1 MSTSVKNEINENN
14 WDKNKVGDWLIK
26 IWNDFEE
33 ITRKKM
39 YKEFV
44 SDTKNKTM
52 SIVFFEYL
60 SKKTHLSVESLP
72 ALPPKKYLTICL
84 NEFQNIQTKIAFI
97 WRICI
102 NSLSKQD
109 ILKALLV
116 SLEIRKKETLQLS
129 KEDFIPIIQ
138 EIIKDFGIDEVK
150 FCLTTLISADY
161 SLINIKMDNLSIIL
175 PIIYEI
181 LDEGIEK
188 LLIFEK
194 KSKKDL
200 NEETISLKAEYDN
213 SLTEIKKLEE
223 AIVQYKYYDLKS
235 LFEQLNI
242 LFLRFIEIKEKVKE
256 FDSQLD
262 EKISSDGDIS
272 VDEIQKLY
280 DEFIKNKNKS
290 NALLEAKKI
299 LNNILN
305 IEGVKSEDKNVIAQ
319 IREKILKKL
328 DFIQQSENNNHFT
341 EEINSTIA
349 EINDPEGP
357 YLSLLRLVNEI
368 ETLNYD
374 EINRLNLKLDKEFN
388 ENLKIS
394 ILTKGIFQGENK
406 NHNEET
412 EKLNGKEIRSPETK
426 LEQNIDQSETKT
438 DILTEIKIGETE
450 NKIEQKVAENEKDKV
465 DISEFKEKKMK
476 NLIYK
481 MIKK

>member
-1 MSTSVKNEINENN
+1 M
-14 WDKNKVGDWLIK
+14 
-26 IWNDFEE
+26 
-33 ITRKKM
+33 
-39 YKEFV
+39 
-44 SDTKNKTM
+44 
-52 SIVFFEYL
+52 
-60 SKKTHLSVESLP
+60 
-72 ALPPKKYLTICL
+72 
-84 NEFQNIQTKIAFI
+84 
-97 WRICI
+97 
-102 NSLSKQD
+102 
-109 ILKALLV
+109 
-116 SLEIRKKETLQLS
+116 
-129 KEDFIPIIQ
+129 
-138 EIIKDFGIDEVK
+138 
-150 FCLTTLISADY
+150 
-161 SLINIKMDNLSIIL
+161 
-175 PIIYEI
+175 
-181 LDEGIEK
+181 
-188 LLIFEK
+188 
-194 KSKKDL
+194 
-200 NEETISLKAEYDN
+200 
-213 SLTEIKKLEE
+213 
-223 AIVQYKYYDLKS
+223 
-235 LFEQLNI
+235 
-242 LFLRFIEIKEKVKE
+242 
-256 FDSQLD
+256 D

-272 VDEIQKLY
+272 VDEIEKLY

-349 EINDPEGP
+349 EIIIPKVP

-465 DISEFKEKKMK
+465 DISEFKKKKMK